1 MWRLEACEIGEASLF
16 RNTRHITSQRVVSS
30 DQAFDN
36 RHEFITHV
44 CLVSTAEGKKLV
56 NELKGDHALAIL
68 VPMNVTGAGEEVHV
82 LVEDPSG

>member
-1 MWRLEACEIGEASLF
+1 MSS
-16 RNTRHITSQRVVSS
+16 SQPG
-30 DQAFDN
+30 
-36 RHEFITHV
+36 V
-44 CLVSTAEGKKLV
+44 CLVSTVEGKKLV